1 MVKKKQLLA
10 SSLITTSILLGTTT
24 IAHAENQ
31 DNTSQ
36 KEIEHKIYIEGADLN
51 NEQADETKK
60 DLDVSDD
67 YKKYEVTTDDVSRYT
82 GGQYSTIYSSA
93 TIVPKTFG
101 KGVDVEITTP
111 KNITRITKEQ
121 YINACITSGIEN
133 AKIKVASVNQVTGEG
148 ALTGIYKA
156 LEKEGIKVNPEDV
169 QKANE
174 EMDNLASIND
184 EQKNEGN
191 DVNEPLNNAVADM
204 KEQVADKKEKGHS
217 LSRSDVENIVNTTLE
232 SKGLGKVLNDN
243 QKEKVV
249 VIIYNASQSDAM
261 KSNPESIKKQ
271 ANKLKDSLSDK
282 VSDFD
287 KDNGGFLKNAW
298 NNFISWIQDLINSII
313 NFFKNLF

>member
-31 DNTSQ
+31 DDNSQ

-51 NEQADETKK
+51 SEQADETKK

-133 AKIKVASVNQVTGEG
+133 AKIKVASVNKVTGEG

-156 LEKEGIKVNPEDV
+156 LEKEGIEVNPEDV

-204 KEQVADKKEKGHS
+204 KEQVADKKENGNT

-232 SKGLGKVLNDN
+232 SKGLNKVLNDN

-249 VIIYNASQSDAM
+249 MIIYNASQSDAM
-261 KSNPESIKKQ
+261 KNNPESIKKQ
-271 ANKLKDSLSDK
+271 ASKLKDSLSDK
-282 VSDFD
+282 VSNFD
-287 KDNGGFLKNAW
+287 KDNGGFLKNIW
-298 NNFISWIQDLINSII
+298 NNFISWIQALLNNII

>member
-31 DNTSQ
+31 DDNSQ

-51 NEQADETKK
+51 SEQADETKK

-133 AKIKVASVNQVTGEG
+133 AKIKVASVNKVTGEG

-156 LEKEGIKVNPEDV
+156 LEKEGIEVNTEDV

-204 KEQVADKKEKGHS
+204 KEQVADKKENGNT

-232 SKGLGKVLNDN
+232 SKGLNKVLNDN

-249 VIIYNASQSDAM
+249 MIIYNASQSDAM
-261 KSNPESIKKQ
+261 KNNPESIKKQ
-271 ANKLKDSLSDK
+271 ASKLKDSLSDK
-282 VSDFD
+282 VSNFD
-287 KDNGGFLKNAW
+287 KDNGGFLKNIW
-298 NNFISWIQDLINSII
+298 NNFISWIQALLNNII

>member
-204 KEQVADKKEKGHS
+204 KEQVADKKEKGNS